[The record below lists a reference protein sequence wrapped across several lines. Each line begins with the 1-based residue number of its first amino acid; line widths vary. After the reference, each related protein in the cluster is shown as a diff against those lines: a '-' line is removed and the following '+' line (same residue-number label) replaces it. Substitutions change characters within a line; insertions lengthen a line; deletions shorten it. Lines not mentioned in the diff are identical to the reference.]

1 MHYNDPD
8 IGAMD
13 FLTAV
18 MRDQSVSV
26 TDRIHA
32 AQAITQVESRMKSV
46 SAIRAIDDV
55 FFAAMMHKQW
65 EDFSAEQQ
73 HVKYFNTLPE
83 YEQEEFMRVIHRL
96 ERCNELDVGDL
107 KLMSV
112 KGHA

>member
-8 IGAMD
+8 IGAMN

-32 AQAITQVESRMKSV
+32 AHAITQVESV

-65 EDFSAEQQ
+65 EDFSAEQ
-73 HVKYFNTLPE
+73 HAYFNTLPE
-83 YEQEEFMRVIHRL
+83 HEQEQDEFMRVLHRL
-96 ERCNELDVGDL
+96 ERCHELDVGDL

>member
-13 FLTAV
+13 FLIAV
-18 MRDQSVSV
+18 MHDPSVPMA
-26 TDRIHA
+26 DRVHA
-32 AQAITQVESRMKSV
+32 AHAITQVEAM
-46 SAIRAIDDV
+46 SAIGAIDAV

-65 EDFSAEQQ
+65 EDFCAEQQ
-73 HVKYFNTLPE
+73 AHFNTWPE
-83 YEQEEFMRVIHRL
+83 HEQREFMSVVQRL
-96 ERCNELDVGDL
+96 ERCNELCVGDL

>member
-18 MRDQSVSV
+18 MHDQSVPV

-32 AQAITQVESRMKSV
+32 AQAITQVEAM
-46 SAIRAIDDV
+46 SAIRAIDAV

-65 EDFSAEQQ
+65 EDFSAEQRA
-73 HVKYFNTLPE
+73 YFNTWPE
-83 YEQEEFMRVIHRL
+83 HEQQEFMSVVQGL

-107 KLMSV
+107 KHIQV
-112 KGHA
+112 KGHG

>member
-18 MRDQSVSV
+18 MRDPSVSIA
-26 TDRIHA
+26 DRVHA
-32 AQAITQVESRMKSV
+32 AQAITQVEFV

-55 FFAAMMHKQW
+55 FFAAIMHKQW

-73 HVKYFNTLPE
+73 EYFNTLPE
-83 YEQEEFMRVIHRL
+83 HEQEEFMRVIHRL
-96 ERCNELDVGDL
+96 ERCNELDVTDV
-107 KLMSV
+107 KFMSI
-112 KGHA
+112 KGHG

>member
-18 MRDQSVSV
+18 MRDPSVSIA
-26 TDRIHA
+26 DRVHA
-32 AQAITQVESRMKSV
+32 AQAITQVESV

-55 FFAAMMHKQW
+55 FFAAIMHKQW

-73 HVKYFNTLPE
+73 EYFNTLPE
-83 YEQEEFMRVIHRL
+83 HEQEEFMRVIHRL
-96 ERCNELDVGDL
+96 ERCNELDVTDV
-107 KLMSV
+107 KFMSI
-112 KGHA
+112 KGHG

>member
-8 IGAMD
+8 VGAMD

-18 MRDQSVSV
+18 MRDPSMSIA
-26 TDRIHA
+26 DRVHA
-32 AQAITQVESRMKSV
+32 AQAITQVESV

-65 EDFSAEQQ
+65 EDFSAEQ
-73 HVKYFNTLPE
+73 HAYFNSLPQA
-83 YEQEEFMRVIHRL
+83 EQDEFMRVLHRL